1 MKKKLLIAISILF
14 VLFEFAQAQTTKT
27 VGATGANYSTLKLAF
42 DAINAG
48 TIQGQ
53 IILQIIDNTTETAT
67 ATLNAS
73 GMGSASYSSVIIYPT
88 VSGKSITGNLTL
100 PIIYFLGADN
110 VTIDGRL
117 NAVGFTK
124 DLTITNN
131 STATGAVIVRYVNSA
146 EFNTIKYCTLK
157 ASPNS
162 VGTGILYFTNS
173 DFGNGNNN
181 NIVEYCDIT
190 CNSSGR
196 PRNAVFTSGTS
207 GRENKYNIIRNN
219 NFYDVFSPSAY
230 SYTIN
235 ISNSS
240 SDWTISNNSFYETTT
255 LVPANDNKYFY
266 IYINTG
272 NNHLVSNNYFG
283 GTEPECAGSPL
294 TINSSFVHYYAAIFI
309 NGGLTNKSIV
319 SNNIIRNMN
328 YTSTNS
334 NPWDGIYINS
344 GNVDV
349 TGNTI
354 GAETGT
360 GSIIIT
366 TPVAS
371 ATAIVSGGEVTAI
384 NIVGGGS
391 GYTVPPTITFSTAGS
406 TIPAIATAN
415 LTGGVVTSITLNSG
429 GAGYTSVPSVSFDGA
444 LYSTSHGMIQNS
456 SGTVNISNNK
466 TGSITTVGSSTY
478 SHGFESIYVRTLNTS
493 ATTTITNNLYGSLT
507 TPNSIYTSSSA
518 ANSIVK
524 QDVYGIYSS
533 SVGTTIITGNT
544 IANLTNGDQ
553 GTNSGS
559 KTRGIQTI
567 SGSNTIQN
575 NIVRNL
581 SASSG
586 SNGKKVSAS
595 VIGISQSSS
604 TAGTI
609 QIVSNNTVYAISN
622 TNATAKTSAIG
633 MYYSGP
639 TTGSHL
645 VNGNFI
651 HTINASS
658 SDIGSEINGL
668 VIFNGMITV
677 SNNIINI
684 GGGITTGYL
693 INGIWDEGNA
703 ASNNSLYFNTVY
715 IDGAVSSGATSNTA
729 ALWNNFNGATRNY
742 RNNLLVNNRSVGSG
756 GKHFSIF
763 LAGTANTSIDYNDY
777 FCPNGVLGKISANER
792 STLAL
797 WKTAT
802 NQDSNSV
809 NISPGFIN
817 AGGNTIEDYY
827 ISALLAGVSG
837 TGITTDYAG
846 LGRGAIPKMG
856 ALEANN
862 YTWQGSI
869 SSDFATATN
878 WAGGVVPTDG
888 ADITFAANPD
898 RNCVLDQNRTLKNI
912 TNAQSTDKLVL
923 NGKKLTLTGNLNF
936 EGGAQIDGTAA
947 NSHIVFQGMAAQNI
961 LAGSFVNNTIDTLSI
976 NNVNGFTLNGDFTIE
991 KGIALNAGNFNIG
1004 PNTLTFNGE
1013 VTAMNGSV
1021 TGGTSTNMIIGG
1033 TGSTISMP
1041 PFTLNN
1047 LTINR
1052 ENGVTM
1058 YGDLNITNV
1067 LTLTNG
1073 TLSVGTN
1080 TLTLAKTPIRT
1091 SGSINASDPV
1101 ARVIFSNL
1109 SAITLPASI
1118 FSAAVNN
1125 LVLTGAGGITSPSD
1139 FAVNG
1144 ELNLAA
1150 SNPSATKG
1158 LLDMLDGLTMK
1169 TLTMGANA
1177 TTVGAGD
1184 VTGIVTRNSFIS
1196 NTPYSFGNQFTTINM
1211 AAGGTLPSSMSV
1223 KIVLTSD
1230 HTWKP
1235 EAIHRYYDIIQT
1247 GGTSLTKIITNL
1259 HYLDTELNG
1268 ATVGNLDLFDYHIT
1282 ATIPHLD
1289 DHGRSNDNTTEKW
1302 VGLANMSLTYIARPA
1317 FDNKYWTLGTSTA
1330 SNFTWL
1336 GAVGSTWENTANWV
1350 GGVVPGSG
1358 NHVIIPDASTTPSDP
1373 ELPSTTTIGYLQINN
1388 GGILNGGEGTVLTI
1402 DGGYLEGGSVA
1413 SWDNMGTFNA
1423 GTSTVIFTSPTASI
1437 SDPTNFYNV
1446 TIAENAKLTLGTGNV
1461 MRIAGEL
1468 TLAGTGLT
1476 LGVLNA
1482 ANTNNTIEF
1491 NGANQTIINTNGSP
1505 AGYYNL
1511 ILSGSGTKTMPSN
1524 TALTILN
1531 DFTITGTAS
1540 ATSASTMTVAGD
1552 VNITENASWNTGDFN
1567 HFLRGDFFNFGTFT
1581 ATSGKS
1587 ITFEGIDNQINSGG
1601 NATDFTNLILNNE
1614 EHLNLFNNIN
1624 INEELTLTAG
1634 NIIVNGYTLGIN
1646 GTISRTTG
1654 HIEVSPLS
1662 SLSFGGTGAIVL
1674 NNDLFSNTPTI
1685 NNLTINRSE
1694 GVTLGNQSMAV
1705 NGLLDLQAG
1714 TLSLAA
1720 NKLTIAGSSPTKGS
1734 STGFID
1740 ASNASSTL
1748 SFTNSEAIILPESI
1762 FTGNVNNLTIN
1773 GVGGV
1778 TASSDFTINGILHLQ
1793 SENPSATKGVLD
1805 MWDGVVLKTLSMGA
1819 NATTVGLGDVTGII
1833 RRTTFSHNT
1842 AYTFGNQ
1849 YSFITFDNG
1858 GILPT
1863 EVLFKVNIGM
1873 APSWKPNAIL
1883 RSYDLVR
1890 TGGIGCTASLSAH
1903 YLDSELNGIS
1913 EEHLVLWNFTAPS
1926 TTIEY
1931 GSTTH
1936 SIIENWTTINY
1947 INFQFFPTSFG
1958 EKGQTLGSS
1967 ELASNVWDGSD
1978 NTSWDDFHNWVG
1990 NSVPNNNSNVIIP
2003 DASTTLYSPTLV
2015 SSTEIKTLSLESNA
2029 VLSVSGSSI
2038 LTINGA
2044 NGAWSNNGGNF
2055 NPGSGNVTF
2064 TNTAAT
2070 ISGITSFNNLSINNS
2085 STLWMTLGSTIRV
2098 AGAVTNNG
2106 TWRTVINGITTVE
2119 YNGESQTVVVPNPA
2133 TNRYSTL
2140 ILSGTGI
2147 KTMPSTALE
2156 IVGDF
2161 YMAGTAIATAAAEM
2175 AFDGNV
2181 TLGSGTSFTS
2191 GSLIH
2196 TIKGNFM
2203 NNGATLNSAGST
2215 FNFNGT
2221 TMQTI
2226 GGTIAS
2232 TFNNLT
2238 LNNSNGMYI
2247 SDADVNINGELTF
2260 NAGVLNTLTN
2270 KVIIANGGSVSGA
2283 SNTTGHIYGNLQKNI
2298 STGTSIA
2305 RRFEIGGD
2313 SIANYEPIDIMFNS
2327 VSNAGNLIASSI
2339 MGDHTNI
2346 ATSTFDPTHTVNRIW
2361 TLTNSGIVFT
2371 DYDAAFNWVSSDQD
2385 AGFDFS
2391 KAYIGNYSSSTWSYP
2406 NMSTLTSSSSKITG
2420 ATVFGDFQIGDKK
2433 VNLSGNFMYYNLA
2446 SSSLGNSVTVG
2457 LYSDANCTQLVT
2469 KTSSNN
2475 TQTTN
2480 SGEYHFNDL
2489 YSDTYYIKATS
2500 SILTNGAVNGT
2511 DAAQINSWG
2520 INPYSIEKVRFFA
2533 GDVKDGGS
2541 FFINASDASLILQHF
2556 VNAIN
2561 FDRNK
2566 WTFWKTADTIANQ
2579 SSNPTE
2585 SYPSVTLA
2593 VGSDK
2598 TANMYGLCTGDF
2610 NRSYYPNLIKSSSS
2624 SLNLINTANMQVSSN
2639 EEFDLLL
2646 RVMGQYSI
2654 AASSLV
2660 LNFPAD
2666 LVEIQ
2671 DVVMNTLEGILQWSV
2686 NGNELRIGWY
2696 SSTPINL

>member
-14 VLFEFAQAQTTKT
+14 VLIEFAQAQTTKT

-124 DLTITNN
+124 DLTIMNN
-131 STATGAVIVRYVNSA
+131 STATGAVIVRYINSA

-173 DFGNGNNN
+173 DSGNGNNN

-255 LVPANDNKYFY
+255 LVPTNDNKYFY

-272 NNHLVSNNYFG
+272 NNHLVSNNYLG

-309 NGGLTNKSIV
+309 NGGLTNKSII

-371 ATAIVSGGEVTAI
+371 ATAIVSGGEVVAI

-391 GYTVPPTITFSTAGS
+391 GYTVPPSITFSTAGS

-415 LTGGVVTSITLNSG
+415 LTDGVVTSITLNSG
-429 GAGYTSVPSVSFDGA
+429 GSGYTSVPSVSFDGA
-444 LYSTSHGMIQNS
+444 LYSTSHGIIQNS

-493 ATTTITNNLYGSLT
+493 ANTTITNNLYGSLT

-533 SVGTTIITGNT
+533 SVGNTIITGNT

-586 SNGKKVSAS
+586 NNGKKVSAS

-609 QIVSNNTVYAISN
+609 QIVSNNIVYAISN

-703 ASNNSLYFNTVY
+703 TSNNSVYFNTVY

-729 ALWNNFNGATRNY
+729 ALWNNFNGAIRNY
-742 RNNLLVNNRSVGSG
+742 RNNLFVNNRSAGSG

-802 NQDSNSV
+802 NQDANSV
-809 NISPGFIN
+809 NISPGFTN

-827 ISALLAGVSG
+827 ISVILAGVDG
-837 TGITTDYAG
+837 TGISTDYNNIS
-846 LGRGAIPKMG
+846 RNTTPKMG

-862 YTWQGSI
+862 YTWQGSV
-869 SSDFATATN
+869 SSDFATAGN
-878 WAGGVVPTDG
+878 WTGGVVPTDG
-888 ADITFAANPD
+888 ADITFAANP
-898 RNCVLDQNRTLKNI
+898 NNHCVLDQNRTVKSIING
-912 TNAQSTDKLVL
+912 QSAKKFVM
-923 NGKKLTLTGNLNF
+923 NGKKLTLTGNLDF
-936 EGGAQIDGTAA
+936 TGSAQIDGTASE
-947 NSHIVFQGMAAQNI
+947 SHIDFNGTSAQNI
-961 LAGSFVNNTIDTLSI
+961 PSGSFVDSKIDFLSI
-976 NNVNGFTLNGDFTIE
+976 TNANGFTLNGDFTIE

-1004 PNTLTFNGE
+1004 PNTLIFNGE

-1021 TGGTSTNMIIGG
+1021 TGGSSTNMIIGG
-1033 TGSTISMP
+1033 TGASINMP
-1041 PFTLNN
+1041 EFTLNN

-1052 ENGVTM
+1052 ANGVNL
-1058 YGDLNITNV
+1058 YGNLNIVGT
-1067 LTLTNG
+1067 LTLTSG
-1073 TLSVGTN
+1073 TLTVGAN
-1080 TLTLAKTPIRT
+1080 TLTITTNAPIIT
-1091 SGSINASDPV
+1091 SGNIDASHANASV
-1101 ARVIFSNL
+1101 VFTNA
-1109 SAITLPASI
+1109 ATITLPASL
-1118 FSAAVNN
+1118 FVSNTVNN
-1125 LVLTGAGGITSPSD
+1125 LTVNSTGGITSAGD
-1139 FAVNG
+1139 LVVNG
-1144 ELNLAA
+1144 ILNLQ
-1150 SNPSATKG
+1150 SENVSATKG
-1158 LLDMLDGLTMK
+1158 SLDMWDGTAMK

-1177 TTVGAGD
+1177 TTVGIGD
-1184 VTGIVTRNSFIS
+1184 VIGIIRRTSFLP
-1196 NTPYSFGNQFTTINM
+1196 NVVYSFGNPYTTVTFPNT
-1211 AAGGTLPSSMSV
+1211 GTLPTNWEFKV
-1223 KIVLTSD
+1223 KIGTSPS
-1230 HTWKP
+1230 WKST
-1235 EAIHRYYDIIQT
+1235 AIKRTYDIIRT
-1247 GGTSLTKIITNL
+1247 GGTGSFPTVKL
-1259 HYLDTELNG
+1259 HYKDAELN
-1268 ATVGNLDLFDYHIT
+1268 NNNES
-1282 ATIPHLD
+1282 HLVFFGYLNSNSSINEY
-1289 DHGRSNDNTTEKW
+1289 GRINSDETNNW
-1302 VGLANMSLTYIARPA
+1302 VSLSGSIEFAPEVYGIREWSLSPQEAA
-1317 FDNKYWTLGTSTA
+1317 
-1330 SNFTWL
+1330 NFTWL
-1336 GAVGSTWENTANWV
+1336 GAVPGNETDWNQNMNWV
-1350 GGVVPGSG
+1350 GGVVPTSISNVLIPSG
-1358 NHVIIPDASTTPSDP
+1358 RVYYPTVPANISINSINIENGAVVNA
-1373 ELPSTTTIGYLQINN
+1373 TTTNTITINGASSAWFN
-1388 GGILNGGEGTVLTI
+1388 R
-1402 DGGYLEGGSVA
+1402 GS
-1413 SWDNMGTFNA
+1413 FNP
-1423 GTSTVIFTSPTASI
+1423 GTSNVIFTNAAATMTGE
-1437 SDPTNFYNV
+1437 TNFYDI
-1446 TIAENAKLTLGTGNV
+1446 TINADATLTLTTNCHINIGGTITNSGSLD
-1461 MRIAGEL
+1461 ATEFP
-1468 TLAGTGLT
+1468 
-1476 LGVLNA
+1476 
-1482 ANTNNTIEF
+1482 NTVDYSGSSQSIINP
-1491 NGANQTIINTNGSP
+1491 NGAT
-1505 AGYYNL
+1505 AGFYNL
-1511 ILSGSGTKTMPSN
+1511 VLSGSGAKTMPS
-1524 TALTILN
+1524 TTLTILN
-1531 DFTITGTAS
+1531 DLTITDAAS
-1540 ATSASTMTVAGD
+1540 VTSASAMTIVGD
-1552 VNITENASWNTGDFN
+1552 LNITDNATWNTGNFN
-1567 HFLRGDFFNFGTFT
+1567 HIVRGDFFNFGTFT
-1581 ATSGKS
+1581 AATGKS
-1587 ITFEGIDNQINSGG
+1587 ITFMGINNQINSGG
-1601 NATDFTNLILNNE
+1601 NITNFTNLILNNE
-1614 EHLNLFNNIN
+1614 EHLSLYNNIN
-1624 INEELTLTAG
+1624 INEELTLITG
-1634 NIIVNGYTLGIN
+1634 NIIVNEHTLGIN

-1654 HIEVSPLS
+1654 HIEVSSLS

-1705 NGLLDLQAG
+1705 NGLLNLQAG

-1720 NKLTIAGSSPTKGS
+1720 NSLTIAGSSPTKGS
-1734 STGFID
+1734 SAGFID

-1748 SFTNSEAIILPESI
+1748 LFTNSEAIILPESI

-1773 GVGGV
+1773 GTGGV

-1863 EVLFKVNIGM
+1863 EVLFKVNI
-1873 APSWKPNAIL
+1873 
-1883 RSYDLVR
+1883 
-1890 TGGIGCTASLSAH
+1890 
-1903 YLDSELNGIS
+1903 
-1913 EEHLVLWNFTAPS
+1913 
-1926 TTIEY
+1926 
-1931 GSTTH
+1931 
-1936 SIIENWTTINY
+1936 
-1947 INFQFFPTSFG
+1947 
-1958 EKGQTLGSS
+1958 
-1967 ELASNVWDGSD
+1967 
-1978 NTSWDDFHNWVG
+1978 
-1990 NSVPNNNSNVIIP
+1990 
-2003 DASTTLYSPTLV
+2003 
-2015 SSTEIKTLSLESNA
+2015 
-2029 VLSVSGSSI
+2029 
-2038 LTINGA
+2038 
-2044 NGAWSNNGGNF
+2044 
-2055 NPGSGNVTF
+2055 
-2064 TNTAAT
+2064 
-2070 ISGITSFNNLSINNS
+2070 
-2085 STLWMTLGSTIRV
+2085 
-2098 AGAVTNNG
+2098 
-2106 TWRTVINGITTVE
+2106 
-2119 YNGESQTVVVPNPA
+2119 
-2133 TNRYSTL
+2133 
-2140 ILSGTGI
+2140 
-2147 KTMPSTALE
+2147 
-2156 IVGDF
+2156 
-2161 YMAGTAIATAAAEM
+2161 
-2175 AFDGNV
+2175 
-2181 TLGSGTSFTS
+2181 
-2191 GSLIH
+2191 
-2196 TIKGNFM
+2196 
-2203 NNGATLNSAGST
+2203 
-2215 FNFNGT
+2215 
-2221 TMQTI
+2221 
-2226 GGTIAS
+2226 
-2232 TFNNLT
+2232 
-2238 LNNSNGMYI
+2238 
-2247 SDADVNINGELTF
+2247 
-2260 NAGVLNTLTN
+2260 
-2270 KVIIANGGSVSGA
+2270 
-2283 SNTTGHIYGNLQKNI
+2283 
-2298 STGTSIA
+2298 
-2305 RRFEIGGD
+2305 
-2313 SIANYEPIDIMFNS
+2313 
-2327 VSNAGNLIASSI
+2327 
-2339 MGDHTNI
+2339 
-2346 ATSTFDPTHTVNRIW
+2346 
-2361 TLTNSGIVFT
+2361 
-2371 DYDAAFNWVSSDQD
+2371 
-2385 AGFDFS
+2385 
-2391 KAYIGNYSSSTWSYP
+2391 
-2406 NMSTLTSSSSKITG
+2406 
-2420 ATVFGDFQIGDKK
+2420 
-2433 VNLSGNFMYYNLA
+2433 
-2446 SSSLGNSVTVG
+2446 
-2457 LYSDANCTQLVT
+2457 
-2469 KTSSNN
+2469 
-2475 TQTTN
+2475 
-2480 SGEYHFNDL
+2480 
-2489 YSDTYYIKATS
+2489 
-2500 SILTNGAVNGT
+2500 
-2511 DAAQINSWG
+2511 
-2520 INPYSIEKVRFFA
+2520 
-2533 GDVKDGGS
+2533 
-2541 FFINASDASLILQHF
+2541 
-2556 VNAIN
+2556 
-2561 FDRNK
+2561 
-2566 WTFWKTADTIANQ
+2566 
-2579 SSNPTE
+2579 
-2585 SYPSVTLA
+2585 
-2593 VGSDK
+2593 
-2598 TANMYGLCTGDF
+2598 
-2610 NRSYYPNLIKSSSS
+2610 
-2624 SLNLINTANMQVSSN
+2624 
-2639 EEFDLLL
+2639 
-2646 RVMGQYSI
+2646 
-2654 AASSLV
+2654 
-2660 LNFPAD
+2660 
-2666 LVEIQ
+2666 
-2671 DVVMNTLEGILQWSV
+2671 
-2686 NGNELRIGWY
+2686 
-2696 SSTPINL
+2696 